1 MCLAVPMKVV
11 KREGDRGIVELE
23 GVTREA
29 ALQFVD
35 AQVGD
40 YVLIHAGFA
49 IEKLDEQSALETL
62 EIFRTMF
69 AEDPT
74 GRAEQFQPDERR
86 SL

>member
-62 EIFRTMF
+62 EIFRTML

-86 SL
+86 PL